1 MTRLAQIIR
10 YSCMFFSMSVVSLTS
25 SNGSILL
32 RECLMRVVP
41 SYVYS
46 FDMNRPSNSM
56 FLTALQMSLI

>member
-1 MTRLAQIIR
+1 
-10 YSCMFFSMSVVSLTS
+10 MFFSMSVVSLTS